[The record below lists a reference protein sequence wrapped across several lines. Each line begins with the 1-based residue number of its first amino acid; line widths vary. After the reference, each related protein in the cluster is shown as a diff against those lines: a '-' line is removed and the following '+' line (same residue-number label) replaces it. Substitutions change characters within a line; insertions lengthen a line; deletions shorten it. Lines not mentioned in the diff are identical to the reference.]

1 LAVFT
6 EFEIVASKSLQDF
19 ARGVVT
25 SSGALTGSSDD
36 GQKTKIDPISAI
48 SLITTFIPFLVDML
62 KKCRSLKNDQVQ
74 GYVASRHSSDKTRV
88 PQEKQAA
95 AKLLAHCKRC
105 KKEEVKNAKKTGIPA
120 DFGRYEIDDETALRV
135 CHNMIGNF
143 AAMGPV
149 TAEGLVAEA
158 STGA

>member
-1 LAVFT
+1 
-6 EFEIVASKSLQDF
+6 
-19 ARGVVT
+19 
-25 SSGALTGSSDD
+25 
-36 GQKTKIDPISAI
+36 
-48 SLITTFIPFLVDML
+48 ML

-74 GYVASRHSSDKTRV
+74 GYVASRHSSDKTRG

-120 DFGRYEIDDETALRV
+120 DIGRYELDDETAVRV

-149 TAEGLVAEA
+149 VAAGLVEEA
-158 STGA
+158 STGG

>member
-1 LAVFT
+1 M
-6 EFEIVASKSLQDF
+6 ASKSLQDF
-19 ARGVVT
+19 AKGVVT
-25 SSGALTGSSDD
+25 SSGALTGDNDD

-48 SLITTFIPFLVDML
+48 SLITTFIPILVDML

-74 GYVASRHSSDKTRV
+74 GWVASRHSSDKTRG

-95 AKLLAHCKRC
+95 AKLITHCKRC
-105 KKEEVKNAKKTGIPA
+105 KKEELKNAKKTGIPA
-120 DFGRYEIDDETALRV
+120 DVGRYDLDDETAARV

-149 TAEGLVAEA
+149 TAEGLVVEA

>member
-1 LAVFT
+1 MANKK
-6 EFEIVASKSLQDF
+6 IQDF
-19 ARGVVT
+19 VQGVVT

-48 SLITTFIPFLVDML
+48 SLITTFIPILVDML

-74 GYVASRHSSDKTRV
+74 GWVASRHSSDKTRG

-95 AKLLAHCKRC
+95 AKLLTHCKRC

-120 DFGRYEIDDETALRV
+120 DIGRYEMDDETALRV

-143 AAMGPV
+143 AAMGTV

>member
-1 LAVFT
+1 MASQKMQ
-6 EFEIVASKSLQDF
+6 EFVNNLL
-19 ARGVVT
+19 T
-25 SSGALTGSSDD
+25 SSGALTGENHP

-48 SLITTFIPFLVDML
+48 SLITTFIPILLDGL

-74 GYVASRHSSDKTRV
+74 GYVASRHSSDKTRG

-95 AKLLAHCKRC
+95 GKLLAHCKRL
-105 KKEEVKNAKKTGIPA
+105 KREEIKSAKKMGVPA
-120 DFGRYEIDDETALRV
+120 DIGRYELDDETALRV

-149 TAEGLVAEA
+149 TAAGLVEEA
-158 STGA
+158 STGG

>member
-1 LAVFT
+1 M
-6 EFEIVASKSLQDF
+6 ASKKIQDF
-19 ARGVVT
+19 VQGVVT
-25 SSGALTGSSDD
+25 SSGALTGASDD

-48 SLITTFIPFLVDML
+48 SLITTFIPVILDVL

-74 GYVASRHSSDKTRV
+74 GYVASRHSRDKTRK

-120 DFGRYEIDDETALRV
+120 DIGRYEIDDETALRV

-143 AAMGPV
+143 AAMPPV
-149 TAEGLVAEA
+149 SAEGLVAEA
-158 STGA
+158 STGV

>member
-1 LAVFT
+1 M
-6 EFEIVASKSLQDF
+6 ASKKIQDF
-19 ARGVVT
+19 ASGVVT
-25 SSGALTGSSDD
+25 SSGALTGANDD

-48 SLITTFIPFLVDML
+48 SLITTFIPVILDGL

-74 GYVASRHSSDKTRV
+74 GYVASRHSSDKARV
-88 PQEKQAA
+88 PQERTAA
-95 AKLLAHCKRC
+95 AKLLTHCKRC
-105 KKEEVKNAKKTGIPA
+105 KKEEIKNAKKTGIPA
-120 DFGRYEIDDETALRV
+120 DIGRYELDDETALRV

-149 TAEGLVAEA
+149 SAEGLVAEA

>member
-1 LAVFT
+1 MV
-6 EFEIVASKSLQDF
+6 SKKIQDF
-19 ARGVVT
+19 VGGVVA
-25 SSGALTGSSDD
+25 SSGALTGSADD

-48 SLITTFIPFLVDML
+48 TLITTFIPVILDAL

-74 GYVASRHSSDKTRV
+74 GYVASRHSSDKTRG

-95 AKLLAHCKRC
+95 AKLLTHCKRC

-120 DFGRYEIDDETALRV
+120 DIGRYEIDDETALRV

-143 AAMGPV
+143 SAMGPV

>member
-1 LAVFT
+1 V
-6 EFEIVASKSLQDF
+6 QDF
-19 ARGVVT
+19 VRGVVT
-25 SSGALTGSSDD
+25 SSGALSGTNDD

-48 SLITTFIPFLVDML
+48 SLITTFIPILVDMV

-74 GYVASRHSSDKTRV
+74 GHVASRHSSDKTRG

-95 AKLLAHCKRC
+95 AKLLTHCKRC
-105 KKEEVKNAKKTGIPA
+105 KKEEIKTAKKLGVPA
-120 DFGRYEIDDETALRV
+120 DIGRYELDDETALRV

-143 AAMGPV
+143 AAMGSV
-149 TAEGLVAEA
+149 TAASLVAEA

>member
-1 LAVFT
+1 M
-6 EFEIVASKSLQDF
+6 ASKKIQDF
-19 ARGVVT
+19 VQGVVT

-48 SLITTFIPFLVDML
+48 SLITTFIPVILDVL

-74 GYVASRHSSDKTRV
+74 GYVASRHSRDKTRK
-88 PQEKQAA
+88 PQEIQVAS
-95 AKLLAHCKRC
+95 KLLIYCNRC

-120 DFGRYEIDDETALRV
+120 DIGRYEIDDETALRV

-149 TAEGLVAEA
+149 SAEGLVAEA
-158 STGA
+158 STGG

>member
-1 LAVFT
+1 
-6 EFEIVASKSLQDF
+6 VASKSLQDF

-25 SSGALTGSSDD
+25 SAGALTGSNDD
-36 GQKTKIDPISAI
+36 GQKTKIDPISVI
-48 SLITTFIPFLVDML
+48 SLFATFIPILVDML

-74 GYVASRHSSDKTRV
+74 AYVASRHSSDKTRV
-88 PQEKQAA
+88 PQERTAA

>member
-1 LAVFT
+1 MV
-6 EFEIVASKSLQDF
+6 SKKIQDF
-19 ARGVVT
+19 ASGVVT
-25 SSGALTGSSDD
+25 SSGALTGANDD

-48 SLITTFIPFLVDML
+48 SLITTFIPILVDML

-74 GYVASRHSSDKTRV
+74 AWVASRHSSDKTRG

-95 AKLLAHCKRC
+95 GKLLAHCKRC
-105 KKEEVKNAKKTGIPA
+105 KKEEVKNAKKTGIAA
-120 DFGRYEIDDETALRV
+120 DIGRYELDDETALRV
-135 CHNMIGNF
+135 CHNMVGNF

-149 TAEGLVAEA
+149 SAEALVAEA

>member
-1 LAVFT
+1 
-6 EFEIVASKSLQDF
+6 VASKKIQDF
-19 ARGVVT
+19 VSGVVT

-48 SLITTFIPFLVDML
+48 SLITTFIPILLDGL

-74 GYVASRHSSDKTRV
+74 GYVASRHSSDKARA
-88 PQEKQAA
+88 PQERTAA
-95 AKLLAHCKRC
+95 GKLLAHCNRC
-105 KKEEVKNAKKTGIPA
+105 KKEELKNAKKTGIPA
-120 DFGRYEIDDETALRV
+120 DIGRYDIDNETAIRL

-149 TAEGLVAEA
+149 IAEGLVAEA